1 MIKVTSAMLIQNV
14 NKVDGT
20 KPLKIGNMGD
30 ISGSHLADYFCKL
43 TKLRFA
49 TQCGYRNIPEK
60 SGMNLT
66 LALVGSIARPS
77 MNNKNTVLL
86 GVGTIAS
93 NRLDGAI
100 LRNDLHVLGVSGPRS
115 RDAFLAKFGINP
127 EVVGDPGVYLYTIL
141 KNKVDEVRKNVKG
154 MRDLCFISHEVEVS
168 EFRSIIPEHRN
179 VTMSAGGALEDIV
192 SKMARCRHMVSSS
205 LHGVIFSHSL
215 SIPAIPIQVSKKLMG
230 GEWKFFDYFYGMN
243 VTRFQGRMFISKSR
257 ESPRSK
263 TEWIDL
269 IKAFPQP
276 QFPIN
281 IEGLRTFRIFKD
293 LFTNDGRSF
302 DD

>member
-1 MIKVTSAMLIQNV
+1 
-14 NKVDGT
+14 
-20 KPLKIGNMGD
+20 MGD
-30 ISGSHLADYFCKL
+30 IFGSYLADYFCKL

-100 LRNDLHVLGVSGPRS
+100 LRNDLHVLGVRGPRT

-141 KNKVDEVRKNVKG
+141 KNKVDEVRKDVKG

-168 EFRSIIPEHRN
+168 EFRSIN
-179 VTMSAGGALEDIV
+179 TAG
-192 SKMARCRHMVSSS
+192 C
-205 LHGVIFSHSL
+205 
-215 SIPAIPIQVSKKLMG
+215 
-230 GEWKFFDYFYGMN
+230 YF
-243 VTRFQGRMFISKSR
+243 RKSYLNNLQ
-257 ESPRSK
+257 
-263 TEWIDL
+263 I
-269 IKAFPQP
+269 IKRQ
-276 QFPIN
+276 
-281 IEGLRTFRIFKD
+281 
-293 LFTNDGRSF
+293 S
-302 DD
+302 